1 MLSLSLGR
9 KDYYAED
16 NYAFA
21 SSTKDTLVLASKKKG
36 TFKLLSRDAFIEEQ
50 LTTEDKT
57 KLKLKS
63 VIKADASRRTRK
75 KKRKGGFQKGN
86 TCSKTPKSS

>member
-9 KDYYAED
+9 KDYYPED

-50 LTTEDKT
+50 LTTEDK
-57 KLKLKS
+57 KKLKS
-63 VIKADASRRTRK
+63 LIKADASRRTRK